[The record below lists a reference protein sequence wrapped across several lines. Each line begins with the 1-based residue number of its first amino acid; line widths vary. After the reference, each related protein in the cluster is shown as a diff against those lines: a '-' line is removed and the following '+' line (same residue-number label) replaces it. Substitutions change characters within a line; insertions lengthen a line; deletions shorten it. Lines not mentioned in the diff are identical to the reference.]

1 MNQVL
6 KNVSNIPL
14 EIPRGYYVVCTL
26 NTQAAYKIKIH
37 VKDENNND
45 LITPMERQSM
55 QSLPPV
61 YEGFTM
67 NSSECKVFIDIPQS
81 GNIDARMEQVDFK
94 GADNSLKVRTYII
107 IAEDNG
113 DKDYNDLFLTV
124 TAYQKRG

>member
-45 LITPMERQSM
+45 LIVPMERQSM
-55 QSLPPV
+55 QALPPV
-61 YEGFTM
+61 CKEFIMY
-67 NSSECKVFIDIPQS
+67 SSECKVFIDIPQS

-113 DKDYNDLFLTV
+113 DRDYNDLFLTV

>member
-1 MNQVL
+1 MNHVL

-45 LITPMERQSM
+45 LIAPMERQSM
-55 QSLPPV
+55 QALPPV
-61 YEGFTM
+61 YKDFTM

-124 TAYQKRG
+124 TAYQKRS